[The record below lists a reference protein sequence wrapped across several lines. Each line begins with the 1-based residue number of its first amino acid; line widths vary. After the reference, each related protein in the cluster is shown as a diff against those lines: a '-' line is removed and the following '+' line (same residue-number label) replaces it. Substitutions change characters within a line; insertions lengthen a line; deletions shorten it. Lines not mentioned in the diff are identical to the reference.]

1 MYEDAEVKKQIGRK
15 VFSPLAES
23 SLTNLLWQLFPA
35 HKCLLETAFDDEST
49 DAQFIRQS
57 PHVRKPIFG
66 REGGSVSI
74 IDPAKPEATIE
85 KESMYGSEGFI
96 LQGLHALPKY
106 KDYHLVMG
114 SWVIDGQ
121 PGGIGLRADH
131 SPITGNTAVFVP
143 HYIRN

>member
-74 IDPAKPEATIE
+74 IDPAKPEELKPYLPRFDEFLALMKEE
-85 KESMYGSEGFI
+85 K
-96 LQGLHALPKY
+96 
-106 KDYHLVMG
+106 
-114 SWVIDGQ
+114 
-121 PGGIGLRADH
+121 
-131 SPITGNTAVFVP
+131 TGK
-143 HYIRN
+143 